1 MSKFLKVIVNVILIC
16 AIVVAGGLLIPPF
29 AGVTTVIV
37 DELDMDTNLAKG
49 TVAYAVSTQGGDLK
63 NGSKVLISE
72 GASQYVYEITGTNG
86 ENFVLEDKLSTDGGT
101 IEKKLGNTA
110 RKVVLIV
117 PYIGY
122 VSMALRTTEGLIIVG
137 LAVVFII
144 ILFILAEIWKK
155 DEEDDET
162 EDGEEEGFDE
172 EEEEE
177 PVLSRRQQKKA
188 DKKARKK
195 AKKEAKKQ
203 AKLDAK
209 AEKKKKKKKKGQNN
223 EADSEPDEEP
233 VPQQEELP
241 EKQQTEAEG
250 CEVQEDA
257 EEETAGNAALEKDLF
272 AETRDMFAADIADI
286 LQGNFT
292 GGPDAA
298 IEDDAQIE
306 TAEEGLTEET
316 AGEQQAS
323 EQEEMPKK
331 LAMPVYTREELIMK
345 AQASG
350 EQPKVIEDEYSG
362 VTLLDYSDI
371 L

>member
-1 MSKFLKVIVNVILIC
+1 MSRFLKVVVNVILIC

-49 TVAYAVSTQGGDLK
+49 AVAYAVSVQKEELK
-63 NGSKVLISE
+63 SGNKVLISE

-101 IEKKLGNTA
+101 IEKSLSNTA

-137 LAVVFII
+137 LAVIFII

-155 DEEDDET
+155 DEEDDELD
-162 EDGEEEGFDE
+162 EDEEEEDS

-188 DKKARKK
+188 DKKAKK
-195 AKKEAKKQ
+195 EAKKEAKRQK
-203 AKLDAK
+203 KLDAK
-209 AEKKKKKKKKGQNN
+209 AEKKRKKGQIEEEKP
-223 EADSEPDEEP
+223 EADQEAVQQPEEP
-233 VPQQEELP
+233 VAAP
-241 EKQQTEAEG
+241 EIAAANIDAGETEAAEG
-250 CEVQEDA
+250 QDQGSMPEQ
-257 EEETAGNAALEKDLF
+257 DLF
-272 AETRDMFAADIADI
+272 AETRDMFAADIANM
-286 LQGNFT
+286 LQEGFAAGT
-292 GGPDAA
+292 DAA
-298 IEDDAQIE
+298 VTEDVQADEDTGAGWQ
-306 TAEEGLTEET
+306 AEELK
-316 AGEQQAS
+316 
-323 EQEEMPKK
+323 EMPKK
-331 LAMPVYTREELIMK
+331 LAMPVYTKEELLMK

-350 EQPKVIEDEYSG
+350 DEPKIIEDEYSG